1 MKEQHLRHL
10 SQIAE
15 GKTVIITGI
24 NAGFG
29 LKNRL
34 TAMGL
39 LPNVQ
44 IKVINNHHPG
54 PFVVNAKGG
63 KIALGRGMADK
74 ILVREV

>member
-1 MKEQHLRHL
+1 MKEQNLIPL
-10 SQIAE
+10 SQIPE

-34 TAMGL
+34 TSMGL
-39 LPNVQ
+39 LPGVQ

-54 PFVVNAKGG
+54 PFVVSAKGG

-74 ILVREV
+74 ILVREI